1 MKWKLNFNL
10 FQVKHMSQ
18 LINCRRGVNNAPPAF
33 LAPTAS
39 AVSAPLI
46 EKPTSLTEATPRA
59 SQVPASSASSV
70 SVQPLSARR
79 PHQRRCHPE
88 PSDHTSF
95 ASTIEGGGSQ
105 PVLGNDI
112 LLRELFWAAKK
123 NIRRPNRMLKLVHN
137 VRRSN
142 KLIKIAYD
150 SRHRG
155 VATSQQ
161 HSSIATCCNF
171 VLDQKLGHHHG
182 KVVRGIGKARV
193 IALTKEVET
202 LKAKIAAQGDKIAA
216 QGDKIAAEG
225 KKIAALGEK
234 MSMILRALQ
243 MSGLQIPMPAPN
255 LAPPS
260 TSQPLCPPDT
270 Q

>member
-1 MKWKLNFNL
+1 
-10 FQVKHMSQ
+10 MSQ
-18 LINCRRGVNNAPPAF
+18 LITCRRGVTNAPPAF
-33 LAPTAS
+33 SAPTAS
-39 AVSAPLI
+39 SVSAPLI
-46 EKPTSLTEATPRA
+46 GEPTSLTEATLRA

-79 PHQRRCHPE
+79 PLRRRCHPE

-95 ASTIEGGGSQ
+95 ASTIE
-105 PVLGNDI
+105 
-112 LLRELFWAAKK
+112 AKK
-123 NIRRPNRMLKLVHN
+123 NTRRPNRMLKLVHN

-161 HSSIATCCNF
+161 HSSIATCCSF
-171 VLDQKLGHHHG
+171 VLDQKFGHHHG
-182 KVVRGIGKARV
+182 KVVRGIGKARVRETGASSSRSTTAQV

-202 LKAKIAAQGDKIAA
+202 LKAKIAAEGDKIAA
-216 QGDKIAAEG
+216 QGDKIAAKG

-260 TSQPLCPPDT
+260 TSQPLRPADT